1 MTNAHNLLEADTE
14 LPNNLSAERA
24 LIACCLLGDNSD
36 AYDRISGIVRP
47 DDFYTLSH
55 QLAYQSIAELSG
67 AGEPIDEINLV
78 ERLKVNNSLDEVG
91 GIAGVMALAGSA
103 DTPFQVLNYA
113 GIVKEKS
120 NLRRMHR
127 AYRMA
132 AERSAS
138 EQMHSAEIQGELDTE
153 LSLVNGTESGVE
165 SISNSVELLQEEFK
179 QMQDGT
185 YVKDVVRTHIPHL
198 DDKLGMGGIGAGE
211 VCIIAA
217 PTSCGKS
224 AVAINIALRASKIE
238 SVPSAIFSF
247 EMPQKQIA
255 RRMIQTLSGVNLR
268 QIEENVATPAKVK
281 SVHAANELLAGLP
294 IYTVHAVKGADDL
307 RSQIRLLVRTH
318 GVKLV
323 VIDYLQLIPFGK
335 NVGKTEGI
343 SSISHKIKQ
352 IAVELEIGIL
362 LLAQVNREGAK
373 RESGL
378 SLYDLKDSG
387 DIENDADAVILMWP
401 EGGDVES
408 AKKLDSVGPYTELQY
423 SVAKN
428 REGERDVRGI
438 FKLYHCVGIIK

>member
-1 MTNAHNLLEADTE
+1 MTNLIEADTE
-14 LPNNLSAERA
+14 LPNNLSAEQA

-36 AYDRISGIVRP
+36 AYDSISSLVQA
-47 DDFYTLSH
+47 DDFYALRH
-55 QLAYQSIAELSG
+55 QLAYQAIADLAGS
-67 AGEPIDEINLV
+67 GEPIDEINLV
-78 ERLKVNNSLDEVG
+78 ERLKVNNCIDEVG
-91 GIAGVMALAGSA
+91 GVVGVMALADGAETTAS
-103 DTPFQVLNYA
+103 VRNYA
-113 GIVKEKS
+113 SIVKEKS
-120 NLRRMHR
+120 NLRKMHR
-127 AYRMA
+127 AYKMA
-132 AERSAS
+132 AERAAS
-138 EQMHSAEIQGELDTE
+138 EQLDSSEIQGEVDTVLNLCSSNQSDIE
-153 LSLVNGTESGVE
+153 KISHSVSL
-165 SISNSVELLQEEFK
+165 LKEEFK
-179 QMQDGT
+179 QMQEGT
-185 YVKDVVRTHIPHL
+185 YVKDVVKTHIKHL
-198 DDKLGMGGIGAGE
+198 DEKLGMGGIGAGE

-224 AVAINIALRASKIE
+224 AVAINIALRASKID

-255 RRMIQTLSGVNLR
+255 RRMLQTLSGVNLR
-268 QIEENVATPAKVK
+268 QVEENVATPAKLK
-281 SVHAANELLAGLP
+281 SVHAATELLDGLP
-294 IYTVHAVKGADDL
+294 IYTVHSVKGADDL

-335 NVGKTEGI
+335 SVGKTEGI

-387 DIENDADAVILMWP
+387 DIENDADAVVLMWP
-401 EGGDVES
+401 KNGDIES
-408 AKKLDSVGPYTELQY
+408 AKKFDSEGPYTELQY

>member
-1 MTNAHNLLEADTE
+1 MTNLIEADTE
-14 LPNNLSAERA
+14 LPNNLSAEQA

-36 AYDRISGIVRP
+36 AYDSISSLVQA
-47 DDFYTLSH
+47 DDFYALRH
-55 QLAYQSIAELSG
+55 QLAYQAIADLAGS
-67 AGEPIDEINLV
+67 GEPIDEINLV
-78 ERLKVNNSLDEVG
+78 ERLKVNNCIDEVG
-91 GIAGVMALAGSA
+91 GVVGVMALADGA
-103 DTPFQVLNYA
+103 DTPFRIRNYA
-113 GIVKEKS
+113 SIVKEKS
-120 NLRRMHR
+120 NLRKMHR

-132 AERSAS
+132 AERAAS
-138 EQMHSAEIQGELDTE
+138 EQLDSSEIQGEVDTVLNLCSSNQSDIE
-153 LSLVNGTESGVE
+153 KISHSVSL
-165 SISNSVELLQEEFK
+165 LKEEFK
-179 QMQDGT
+179 QMQEGT
-185 YVKDVVRTHIPHL
+185 YVKDVVKTHIKHL
-198 DDKLGMGGIGAGE
+198 DEKLGMGGIGAGE

-224 AVAINIALRASKIE
+224 AVAINIALRASKID

-255 RRMIQTLSGVNLR
+255 RRMLQTLSGVNLR
-268 QIEENVATPAKVK
+268 QVEENVATPAKLK
-281 SVHAANELLAGLP
+281 SVHAATELLDGLP
-294 IYTVHAVKGADDL
+294 IYTVHSVKGADDL

-335 NVGKTEGI
+335 SVGKTEGI
-343 SSISHKIKQ
+343 SNISHKIKQ
-352 IAVELEIGIL
+352 IAVELGIGIL

-387 DIENDADAVILMWP
+387 DIENDADAVVLMWP

-408 AKKLDSVGPYTELQY
+408 AKKFDSVGPYTELQY

>member
-1 MTNAHNLLEADTE
+1 MTNLIEADTE
-14 LPNNLSAERA
+14 LPNNLSAEQA

-36 AYDRISGIVRP
+36 AYDSISSLVQA
-47 DDFYTLSH
+47 DDFYALRH
-55 QLAYQSIAELSG
+55 KLAYQAIADLAGS
-67 AGEPIDEINLV
+67 GEPIDEINLV
-78 ERLKVNNSLDEVG
+78 ERLKVNNCIDEVG
-91 GIAGVMALAGSA
+91 GVVGVMALADGVETTAS
-103 DTPFQVLNYA
+103 VRNYA
-113 GIVKEKS
+113 SIVKEKS
-120 NLRRMHR
+120 NLRKMHR
-127 AYRMA
+127 AYKMA
-132 AERSAS
+132 AERAAS
-138 EQMHSAEIQGELDTE
+138 EQLDSSEIQGYIDGE
-153 LSLVNGTESGVE
+153 LSLVNGSESGVE
-165 SISNSVELLQEEFK
+165 KISNSVELLKEEFK
-179 QMQDGT
+179 QMQEGT
-185 YVKDVVRTHIPHL
+185 YVKDVVKTHIKHL
-198 DDKLGMGGIGAGE
+198 DEKLGMGGIGAGE
-211 VCIIAA
+211 VCIVAA

-224 AVAINIALRASKIE
+224 AVAINIALRASKID

-255 RRMIQTLSGVNLR
+255 RRMLQTLSGVNLR
-268 QIEENVATPAKVK
+268 QVEENVATPAKLK
-281 SVHAANELLAGLP
+281 SVHAATELLDGLP
-294 IYTVHAVKGADDL
+294 IYTVHSVKGADDL

-335 NVGKTEGI
+335 SVGKTEGI
-343 SSISHKIKQ
+343 SNISHKIKQ
-352 IAVELEIGIL
+352 IAVELGIGIL

-387 DIENDADAVILMWP
+387 DIENDADAVVLMWP

-408 AKKLDSVGPYTELQY
+408 AKKFDSVGPYTELQY

>member
-1 MTNAHNLLEADTE
+1 MTNLIEADTE

-36 AYDRISGIVRP
+36 AYDSISGLVQA
-47 DDFYTLSH
+47 DDFYALRH
-55 QLAYQSIAELSG
+55 QLAYQAIADLAGS
-67 AGEPIDEINLV
+67 GEPIDEINLV
-78 ERLKVNNSLDEVG
+78 ERLKVNNCIDEVG
-91 GIAGVMALAGSA
+91 GVVGVMALADGAETTAS
-103 DTPFQVLNYA
+103 VRNYA
-113 GIVKEKS
+113 SIVKEKS
-120 NLRRMHR
+120 NLRKMHR
-127 AYRMA
+127 AYKMA
-132 AERSAS
+132 AERAAS
-138 EQMHSAEIQGELDTE
+138 EQLDSSEIQGEVDTVLNLCSSNQSDIE
-153 LSLVNGTESGVE
+153 KISHSVSL
-165 SISNSVELLQEEFK
+165 LKEEFK
-179 QMQDGT
+179 QMQEGT
-185 YVKDVVRTHIPHL
+185 YVKDVVKTHIKHL
-198 DDKLGMGGIGAGE
+198 DEKLGMGGIGAGE
-211 VCIIAA
+211 VCIVAA

-224 AVAINIALRASKIE
+224 AVAINIALRASKID

-255 RRMIQTLSGVNLR
+255 RRMLQTLSGVNLR
-268 QIEENVATPAKVK
+268 QVEENVATPAKLK
-281 SVHAANELLAGLP
+281 SVHAATELLDGLP
-294 IYTVHAVKGADDL
+294 IYTVHSVKGADDL

-335 NVGKTEGI
+335 SVGKTEGI
-343 SSISHKIKQ
+343 SNISHKIKQ
-352 IAVELEIGIL
+352 IAVELGIGIL

-387 DIENDADAVILMWP
+387 DIENDADAVVLMWP

-408 AKKLDSVGPYTELQY
+408 AKKFDSVGPYTELQY

>member
-1 MTNAHNLLEADTE
+1 MTNLIEADTE
-14 LPNNLSAERA
+14 LPNNLSAEQA

-36 AYDRISGIVRP
+36 AYDSISSLVRA
-47 DDFYTLSH
+47 DDFYALRH
-55 QLAYQSIAELSG
+55 QLAYQAIAYLAGS
-67 AGEPIDEINLV
+67 GEPIDEINLV
-78 ERLKVNNSLDEVG
+78 ERLKVNNCIDEVG
-91 GIAGVMALAGSA
+91 GVVCVMALADGVETTAS
-103 DTPFQVLNYA
+103 VRNYA
-113 GIVKEKS
+113 SIVKEKS
-120 NLRRMHR
+120 NLRKMHR
-127 AYRMA
+127 AYKLA
-132 AERSAS
+132 AERAAS
-138 EQMHSAEIQGELDTE
+138 EQLDSSEIQGQIDSELD
-153 LSLVNGTESGVE
+153 LVNGSESGVE
-165 SISNSVELLQEEFK
+165 KISNSVELLREEFK
-179 QMQDGT
+179 QMQEGT
-185 YVKDVVRTHIPHL
+185 YVKDVVKTHIKHL
-198 DDKLGMGGIGAGE
+198 DEKLGMGGIGAGE
-211 VCIIAA
+211 VCIVAA

-224 AVAINIALRASKIE
+224 AVAINIALRASKID

-255 RRMIQTLSGVNLR
+255 RRMLQTLSGVNLR
-268 QIEENVATPAKVK
+268 QVEENVATPAKLK
-281 SVHAANELLAGLP
+281 SVHASTELLDGLP
-294 IYTVHAVKGADDL
+294 IYTVHSVKGADDL

-335 NVGKTEGI
+335 SVGKTEGI
-343 SSISHKIKQ
+343 SNISHKIKQ
-352 IAVELEIGIL
+352 IAVELGIGIL

-387 DIENDADAVILMWP
+387 DIENDADAVVLMWP

-408 AKKLDSVGPYTELQY
+408 AKKFDSVGPYTELQY

>member
-1 MTNAHNLLEADTE
+1 MTNLIEVDTE
-14 LPNNLSAERA
+14 LPNNLSAEQA

-36 AYDRISGIVRP
+36 AYDSISSLVRA
-47 DDFYTLSH
+47 DDFYALRH
-55 QLAYQSIAELSG
+55 QLAYQAIADLAGS
-67 AGEPIDEINLV
+67 GEPIDEINLV
-78 ERLKVNNSLDEVG
+78 ERLKVNNCIDEVG
-91 GIAGVMALAGSA
+91 GIAGVMALADGAETTAS
-103 DTPFQVLNYA
+103 VRNYA
-113 GIVKEKS
+113 SIVKEKS

-127 AYRMA
+127 AYKLA
-132 AERSAS
+132 AERAAS
-138 EQMHSAEIQGELDTE
+138 EQLDSSEIQGQIDSELD
-153 LSLVNGTESGVE
+153 LVNGSESGAE
-165 SISNSVELLQEEFK
+165 KISNSVELLKEEFK
-179 QMQDGT
+179 QMQEGT
-185 YVKDVVRTHIPHL
+185 YVKDAVKTHIKHL
-198 DDKLGMGGIGAGE
+198 DEKLGMGGIGAGE
-211 VCIIAA
+211 VCIVAA

-224 AVAINIALRASKIE
+224 AVAINIALRASKID
-238 SVPSAIFSF
+238 SVPCAIFSF

-281 SVHAANELLAGLP
+281 SVHSANELLSELP
-294 IYTVHAVKGADDL
+294 IYTVHSVKGADDL
-307 RSQIRLLVRTH
+307 RSQIRLLVRKH

-335 NVGKTEGI
+335 SVGKTEGI
-343 SSISHKIKQ
+343 SNISHKIKQ
-352 IAVELEIGIL
+352 IAVELGIGIL

-387 DIENDADAVILMWP
+387 DIENDADAVVLMWP

-408 AKKLDSVGPYTELQY
+408 AKKFDSVGPYTELQY

>member
-1 MTNAHNLLEADTE
+1 MTNLIEADTE
-14 LPNNLSAERA
+14 LPNNLSAEQA

-36 AYDRISGIVRP
+36 AYDSISGLVQA
-47 DDFYTLSH
+47 DDFYALRN
-55 QLAYQSIAELSG
+55 QLAYQAIADLAGS
-67 AGEPIDEINLV
+67 GEPIDEINLV
-78 ERLKVNNSLDEVG
+78 ERLKVNNCIDEVG
-91 GIAGVMALAGSA
+91 GVVGVMALADGAETTAS
-103 DTPFQVLNYA
+103 VRNYA
-113 GIVKEKS
+113 SIVKEKS
-120 NLRRMHR
+120 NLRKMHR
-127 AYRMA
+127 AYKMA
-132 AERSAS
+132 AERAAS
-138 EQMHSAEIQGELDTE
+138 EQMDSSEIQGYIDGE
-153 LSLVNGTESGVE
+153 LSLVNGSESGLE
-165 SISNSVELLQEEFK
+165 KISNSVELLKEDFK
-179 QMQDGT
+179 QMQEGT
-185 YVKDVVRTHIPHL
+185 YVKDVVKTNIKHL
-198 DDKLGMGGIGAGE
+198 DEKLGMGGIGAGE

-224 AVAINIALRASKIE
+224 AVAINIVLRASKID
-238 SVPSAIFSF
+238 SVTSAIFSF

-255 RRMIQTLSGVNLR
+255 RRMLQTLSGVNLR
-268 QIEENVATPAKVK
+268 QVEENVATPAKLK
-281 SVHAANELLAGLP
+281 SVHAATELLDALP
-294 IYTVHAVKGADDL
+294 IYTVHSVKGADDL

-335 NVGKTEGI
+335 SVGKTEGI
-343 SSISHKIKQ
+343 SNISHKIKQ
-352 IAVELEIGIL
+352 IAVELGIGIL

-387 DIENDADAVILMWP
+387 DIENDADAVVLIWP

-408 AKKLDSVGPYTELQY
+408 AKKFDSVGPYTELQY

>member
-1 MTNAHNLLEADTE
+1 MTNLIEADTE
-14 LPNNLSAERA
+14 LPNNLSAEQA

-36 AYDRISGIVRP
+36 AYDSISSLVRA
-47 DDFYTLSH
+47 DDFYALRH
-55 QLAYQSIAELSG
+55 QLAYQAIADLAGS
-67 AGEPIDEINLV
+67 GEPIDEINLV
-78 ERLKVNNSLDEVG
+78 ERLKVNNCIDEVG
-91 GIAGVMALAGSA
+91 GVVGVMALADGVETTAS
-103 DTPFQVLNYA
+103 VRNYA
-113 GIVKEKS
+113 SIVKEKS
-120 NLRRMHR
+120 NLRKMHR
-127 AYRMA
+127 AYKMA
-132 AERSAS
+132 AERAAS
-138 EQMHSAEIQGELDTE
+138 EQLDSSEIQGQIDSELD
-153 LSLVNGTESGVE
+153 LVKGSESGVE
-165 SISNSVELLQEEFK
+165 KISNSVELLREEFK
-179 QMQDGT
+179 QMQEGT
-185 YVKDVVRTHIPHL
+185 YVKDVVKTHIKHL
-198 DDKLGMGGIGAGE
+198 DEKLGMGGIGAGE
-211 VCIIAA
+211 VCIVAA

-224 AVAINIALRASKIE
+224 AVAINIALRASKID

-255 RRMIQTLSGVNLR
+255 RRMLQTLSGVNLR
-268 QIEENVATPAKVK
+268 QVEENVATPAKLK
-281 SVHAANELLAGLP
+281 SVHAATELLDGLP
-294 IYTVHAVKGADDL
+294 IYTVHSVKGADDL

-335 NVGKTEGI
+335 SVGKTEGI
-343 SSISHKIKQ
+343 SNISHKIKQ
-352 IAVELEIGIL
+352 IAVELGIGIL

-387 DIENDADAVILMWP
+387 DIENDADAVVLMWP

-408 AKKLDSVGPYTELQY
+408 AKKFDSVGPYTELQY

>member
-1 MTNAHNLLEADTE
+1 MTNLIEADTE
-14 LPNNLSAERA
+14 LPNNLSAEQA

-36 AYDRISGIVRP
+36 AYDSISSLVQA
-47 DDFYTLSH
+47 DDFYALRH
-55 QLAYQSIAELSG
+55 QLAYQAIADLAGS
-67 AGEPIDEINLV
+67 GEPIDEINLV
-78 ERLKVNNSLDEVG
+78 ERLKVNNCIDEVG
-91 GIAGVMALAGSA
+91 GVVGVMALADGVETTAS
-103 DTPFQVLNYA
+103 VRNYA
-113 GIVKEKS
+113 SIVKEKS
-120 NLRRMHR
+120 NLRKMHR
-127 AYRMA
+127 AYKMA
-132 AERSAS
+132 AERAAS
-138 EQMHSAEIQGELDTE
+138 EQLDSSEIQGYIDGE
-153 LSLVNGTESGVE
+153 LSLVNGSESGVE
-165 SISNSVELLQEEFK
+165 KISNSVELLKEEFK
-179 QMQDGT
+179 QMQEGT
-185 YVKDVVRTHIPHL
+185 YVKDVVKTHIKHL
-198 DDKLGMGGIGAGE
+198 DEKLGMGGIGAGE
-211 VCIIAA
+211 VCIVAA

-224 AVAINIALRASKIE
+224 AVAINIALRASKID

-255 RRMIQTLSGVNLR
+255 RRMLQTLSGVNLR
-268 QIEENVATPAKVK
+268 QVEENVATPAKLK
-281 SVHAANELLAGLP
+281 SVHAATELLDGLP
-294 IYTVHAVKGADDL
+294 IYTVHSVKGADDL

-335 NVGKTEGI
+335 SVGKTEGI
-343 SSISHKIKQ
+343 SNISHKIKQ
-352 IAVELEIGIL
+352 IAVELGIGIL

-387 DIENDADAVILMWP
+387 DIENDADAVVLMWP

-408 AKKLDSVGPYTELQY
+408 AKKFDSVGPYTELQY

>member
-1 MTNAHNLLEADTE
+1 MTTIHDLLEADTA
-14 LPNNLSAERA
+14 LPHNLSAERA
-24 LIACCLLGDNSD
+24 LIASCLLGDNSD
-36 AYDRISGIVRP
+36 AYDSISSAVSP
-47 DDFYTLSH
+47 DDFYALRH
-55 QLAYQSIAELSG
+55 QLSYQAIADLAG
-67 AGEPIDEINLV
+67 AGQPIDDINLV

-103 DTPFQVLNYA
+103 DTPFRILNYA

-127 AYRMA
+127 AYKLA

-138 EQMHSAEIQGELDTE
+138 EQMDSAEIQGQLDTE
-153 LSLVNGTESGVE
+153 LSLVNGGETGIE
-165 SISNSVELLQEEFK
+165 SISNSVEILQEEMK
-179 QMQDGT
+179 QMQEGT

-198 DDKLGMGGIGAGE
+198 DEKLGMGGIGAGE

-224 AVAINIALRASKIE
+224 AVAINIALRASKIA
-238 SVPSAIFSF
+238 SVPAAIFSF

-281 SVHAANELLAGLP
+281 AVQAANELLASLP

-408 AKKLDSVGPYTELQY
+408 AKKVDSTGPYTELQY

>member
-1 MTNAHNLLEADTE
+1 M
-14 LPNNLSAERA
+14 
-24 LIACCLLGDNSD
+24 
-36 AYDRISGIVRP
+36 V
-47 DDFYTLSH
+47 
-55 QLAYQSIAELSG
+55 
-67 AGEPIDEINLV
+67 DEGL
-78 ERLKVNNSLDEVG
+78 
-91 GIAGVMALAGSA
+91 
-103 DTPFQVLNYA
+103 
-113 GIVKEKS
+113 S
-120 NLRRMHR
+120 NLR
-127 AYRMA
+127 A
-132 AERSAS
+132 A
-138 EQMHSAEIQGELDTE
+138 
-153 LSLVNGTESGVE
+153 ESGVE
-165 SISNSVELLQEEFK
+165 RISSSVEVLSKEFEE
-179 QMQDGT
+179 MQAGT
-185 YVKDVVRTHIPHL
+185 FVRDVVRTHIPHL
-198 DDKLGMGGIGAGE
+198 DEKLGAGGIGAGE

-224 AVAINIALRASKIE
+224 AVAINIALRAAKIE
-238 SVPSAIFSF
+238 SIPAAIFSF

-255 RRMIQTLSGVNLR
+255 RRMVQTMSGVNLR

-281 SVHAANELLAGLP
+281 AVNESSALLSKLP
-294 IYTVHAVKGADDL
+294 IFTSHSVKGADDL
-307 RSQIRLLVRTH
+307 RSQIRLMVKNH

-323 VIDYLQLIPFGK
+323 VIDYLQLIPYGK

-352 IAVELEIGIL
+352 IAVELEIGVL

-401 EGGDVES
+401 ENGDVEN
-408 AKKLDSVGPYTELQY
+408 AKKVDQHGPHTELQY

>member
-1 MTNAHNLLEADTE
+1 
-14 LPNNLSAERA
+14 
-24 LIACCLLGDNSD
+24 
-36 AYDRISGIVRP
+36 
-47 DDFYTLSH
+47 
-55 QLAYQSIAELSG
+55 
-67 AGEPIDEINLV
+67 
-78 ERLKVNNSLDEVG
+78 
-91 GIAGVMALAGSA
+91 
-103 DTPFQVLNYA
+103 
-113 GIVKEKS
+113 
-120 NLRRMHR
+120 MHR
-127 AYRMA
+127 AYKLA

-138 EQMHSAEIQGELDTE
+138 EQMDSAEIQGQIDSE
-153 LSLVNGTESGVE
+153 LSLVNGSESGVE
-165 SISNSVELLQEEFK
+165 KISNSVELLKEEFK
-179 QMQDGT
+179 QMQEGT

-224 AVAINIALRASKIE
+224 AVAINIALRASKID
-238 SVPSAIFSF
+238 SVPCAIFSF

-294 IYTVHAVKGADDL
+294 IFTVHAVKGADDL
-307 RSQIRLLVRTH
+307 RSQIRLLVRTQ

-408 AKKLDSVGPYTELQY
+408 AKKVGPEGPFTELQY